1 MDDSRDQVPDDAAR
15 LAGYVDVWW
24 QACDDFTTL
33 LERVPAERWSTPTDL
48 PGWDV
53 HAVVAHTAHLEAV
66 LAGAPEET
74 VAIGEPS
81 HVRGLLGAYTEQ
93 GVVARRDRT
102 PDELITEIRESTT
115 TRHTA
120 LLSDPPTDA
129 SARPERIFG
138 GVPWTWERLLRN
150 RPLDVWMHE
159 QDVRRA
165 LGLPGGLDSAPAR
178 HTADYLTE
186 SLGLVVGKR
195 VAPAPGTTVLLEVA
209 GSPARAVVVGD
220 DGRAQQVAPPSDPT
234 VWLRLDREDFIVL
247 AGGRRAPSSAR
258 VEGDQELGHR
268 VLGAFAVTP

>member
-178 HTADYLTE
+178 HPADYLPE
-186 SLGLVVGKR
+186 SLGLVVG
-195 VAPAPGTTVLLEVA
+195 
-209 GSPARAVVVGD
+209 
-220 DGRAQQVAPPSDPT
+220 
-234 VWLRLDREDFIVL
+234 
-247 AGGRRAPSSAR
+247 
-258 VEGDQELGHR
+258 
-268 VLGAFAVTP
+268 

>member
-1 MDDSRDQVPDDAAR
+1 MTATGDDASR
-15 LAGYVDVWW
+15 LADYVGVWW

-33 LERVPAERWSTPTDL
+33 LERVPAEQWSTPTDL

-81 HVRGLLGAYTEQ
+81 HVRGVLGAYTEQ
-93 GVVARRDRT
+93 GVVARRDRS
-102 PDELITEIRESTT
+102 PDDLITEIRESTT
-115 TRHTA
+115 RRHTA
-120 LLSDPPTDA
+120 LLADPPTDA

-165 LGLPGGLDSAPAR
+165 VGLPGGLDSAPAR

-195 VAPAPGTTVLLEVA
+195 VAPGAGTTVVLEVA
-209 GSPARAVVVGD
+209 GSPTYAVVVGE
-220 DGRAQQVAPPSDPT
+220 DGRAQRIEPPADPT
-234 VWLRLDREDFIVL
+234 VLLRLDREDFIVL
-247 AGGRRAPSSAR
+247 AGGRRAPSSAQ